1 MATPNTPFTTPGEP
15 YGNDDGVLSTRKLD
29 TICLFDVDGTITM
42 PRQVIKNKSF
52 VRKMKYLS
60 CS

>member
-15 YGNDDGVLSTRKLD
+15 SGGDDGLLATRKLD

-42 PRQVIKNKSF
+42 ARQVFTKIYF
-52 VRKMKYLS
+52 
-60 CS
+60 

>member
-15 YGNDDGVLSTRKLD
+15 SGGDDGLLATRKLD

-42 PRQVIKNKSF
+42 ARQVFTKIYFSIKIKF
-52 VRKMKYLS
+52 
-60 CS
+60 CSS

>member
-15 YGNDDGVLSTRKLD
+15 FGNDDGLLEKRKLD

-42 PRQVIKNKSF
+42 PRQVIKKKN
-52 VRKMKYLS
+52 
-60 CS
+60 